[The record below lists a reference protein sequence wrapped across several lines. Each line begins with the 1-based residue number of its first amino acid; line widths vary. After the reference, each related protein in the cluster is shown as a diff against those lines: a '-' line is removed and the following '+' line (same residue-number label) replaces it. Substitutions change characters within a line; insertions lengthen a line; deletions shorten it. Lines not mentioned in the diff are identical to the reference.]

1 MIDDRLSRQI
11 ILFASLCGASG
22 VALGALGAHGL
33 ESFLTDREY
42 GPELVEKRLQQFDTG
57 VRYHLIHAVALLG
70 LAGWSTDESNGGN
83 SKIKRWVGRLFV
95 VGILL
100 FSGSLYALVL
110 SNQTKFGMIT
120 PIGGLSWIVGW
131 LCLLRL
137 TKSVT
142 GTSR

>member
-1 MIDDRLSRQI
+1 MTDDRLSRQI
-11 ILFASLCGASG
+11 ILFAALCGASG

-33 ESFLTDREY
+33 ESVLTDRGYE
-42 GPELVEKRLQQFDTG
+42 PELVEKRLHQFDTG

-70 LAGWSTDESNGGN
+70 LAGLSIGGSNDGN
-83 SKIKRWVGRLFV
+83 STSKRWVGRLFV
-95 VGILL
+95 TGILL

-137 TKSVT
+137 AKSNRVWH
-142 GTSR
+142 